1 MKEVTQNFKIAALKD
16 QQGYVSFDCDD
27 LVVEVIASED
37 VSDKNSIVLSYQIKN
52 QTCSKPIKEVY
63 GLNFKIGENR
73 SITFSTSYGNKYTI
87 CFAAIIDEDQCP
99 WMKVLVEK
107 EKFFVKEGKTKMILA
122 RSKVYGISNNLEV
135 PIDDEMLTITVLI
148 NHGINPVS
156 SIAEVR
162 ITSTDTISGEE
173 LGSKEPLFIH
183 SNNSATYMV
192 TLHNKR
198 TIKVTVLIACATGN
212 ANNDITIEIEKVPD
226 QDYICI
232 DL

>member
-27 LVVEVIASED
+27 LVVEAIASED
-37 VSDKNSIVLSYQIKN
+37 VSDKNRIVLSYQIKN
-52 QTCSKPIKEVY
+52 PTCSKPIKEVY
-63 GLNFKIGENR
+63 GLNFKIGESR
-73 SITFSTSYGNKYTI
+73 SITFPTSYGNKYTI
-87 CFAAIIDEDQCP
+87 CFTSIIDEDQCP

-107 EKFFVKEGKTKMILA
+107 EKFFVKEGETKMILV
-122 RSKVYGISNNLEV
+122 RSKAYGISNNLEV

-148 NHGINPVS
+148 NHGINLVS
-156 SIAEVR
+156 SIAEVK
-162 ITSTDTISGEE
+162 ITSTDMISGEE

-192 TLHNKR
+192 TLHNKQ
-198 TIKVTVLIACATGN
+198 TVKVTVLIACATGN
-212 ANNDITIEIEKVPD
+212 ANNDITIEIEKVSD